1 MAGTRGLADGRV
13 SAVVG
18 SLLRDA
24 AEASGATQSKLAKL
38 TGVSQPSISQYF
50 NGLKPITVD
59 VLAALCAGLE
69 IDAGDVLRQAI
80 TRQR

>member
-1 MAGTRGLADGRV
+1 V

-38 TGVSQPSISQYF
+38 TGVSQPAISQYF
-50 NGLKPITVD
+50 NGLRPITVD
-59 VLAALCAGLE
+59 VLAALCAALE
-69 IDAGDVLRQAI
+69 LDSGVVMRDAIARLP
-80 TRQR
+80 